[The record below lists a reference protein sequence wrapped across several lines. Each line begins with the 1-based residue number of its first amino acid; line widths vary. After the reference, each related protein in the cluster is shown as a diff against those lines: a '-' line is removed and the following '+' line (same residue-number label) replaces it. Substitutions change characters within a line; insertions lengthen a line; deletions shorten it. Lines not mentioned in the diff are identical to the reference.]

1 MRRRTR
7 YRRQFVTSGPMKSI
21 IRGSRS
27 TFLPGFGDVSLHEV
41 WRPFMNQLRRTNLF
55 ERAAGIS
62 FNIVM
67 AIPPTLIFI
76 FTLIPYLPISSVFIN
91 ELFTVIRD
99 VVPGEENNTAI
110 ITFLD
115 DFLNRP
121 RNELL
126 SFGLLLA
133 LVFSSNAMMGIMR
146 SFDKNYPGFYR
157 RRTLHKR
164 KTALLL
170 TISVYLL
177 VFVCLL
183 LLIAQGVVLQWIGI
197 ENRFLRAVIS
207 NTRWFILL
215 MVVFYVV
222 SLIYRN
228 APALKEKWPFFTPG
242 SVVATSLMFL
252 ATFGVSFYV
261 NNFANYNKL
270 YGSIGAIF
278 ILMLLIYVN
287 ALMVLA
293 GFELNVAI
301 AHVKRQKPGPKTA
314 VPSPET
320 TT

>member
-1 MRRRTR
+1 MGSRTR
-7 YRRQFVTSGPMKSI
+7 YRRRFITAGPVKSI
-21 IRGSRS
+21 IRGSRT
-27 TFLPGFGDVSLHEV
+27 TFLPGFSGVSLHEI
-41 WRPFMNQLRRTNLF
+41 WKPFMNQLRRTSLF

-67 AIPPTLIFI
+67 AIPPTLIFV
-76 FTLIPYLPISSVFIN
+76 FTLIPYLPISTQFIQ
-91 ELFTVIRD
+91 ELFTLIRD
-99 VVPGEENNTAI
+99 VVPGEVNNRAI

-133 LVFSSNAMMGIMR
+133 LIFSSSAMLGILR
-146 SFDKNYPGFYR
+146 SFDKNYAGFYR
-157 RRTLHKR
+157 RRTLSKR

-170 TISVYLL
+170 TLSVFILI
-177 VFVCLL
+177 FVCLL

-197 ENRFLRAVIS
+197 RSNILRIAIS
-207 NTRWFILL
+207 NARWLIIL
-215 MVVFYVV
+215 MVVFYMV

-228 APALKEKWPFFTPG
+228 GPPLKEKWPFFTPG

-252 ATFGVSFYV
+252 ATFGVSIWV
-261 NNFANYNKL
+261 NHFSNYNKL

-287 ALMVLA
+287 AVMVLA

-301 AHVKRQKPGPKTA
+301 AQVKRQKMQQT
-314 VPSPET
+314 VPVSLT
-320 TT
+320 SNT

>member
-1 MRRRTR
+1 MGRRTR
-7 YRRQFVTSGPMKSI
+7 YRRRFVTSAPVKSI

-76 FTLIPYLPISSVFIN
+76 FTLIPYLPISRAFIS

-110 ITFLD
+110 ISFLD

-157 RRTLHKR
+157 RRTLQKR

-170 TISVYLL
+170 TIGVYVLM
-177 VFVCLL
+177 FVCLL

-197 ENRFLRAVIS
+197 ENRFLRLLITNA
-207 NTRWFILL
+207 RWFILL
-215 MVVFYVV
+215 VVVFYVV

-228 APALKEKWPFFTPG
+228 GPALKEKWPFFTPG

-261 NNFANYNKL
+261 NNFSNYNKL

-301 AHVKRQKPGPKTA
+301 AHVKRQKLTVKA
-314 VPSPET
+314 VAHSPRT

>member
-1 MRRRTR
+1 MGTRTKYKR
-7 YRRQFVTSGPMKSI
+7 KFVTAGPVKNL
-21 IRGSRS
+21 IRGSKN
-27 TFLPGFGDVSLHEV
+27 TFLPGFDDVSLYEV

-55 ERAAGIS
+55 ESAAGIS

-76 FTLIPYLPISSVFIN
+76 FTLIPYLPISSVFIS

-110 ITFLD
+110 ISFLD

-170 TISVYLL
+170 TIGVYLL
-177 VFVCLL
+177 MFVCLL

-197 ENRFLRAVIS
+197 ENSFLRLVIS
-207 NTRWFILL
+207 NARWFILL
-215 MVVFYVV
+215 LVVFYVV

-228 APALKEKWPFFTPG
+228 GPALKEKWPFF
-242 SVVATSLMFL
+242 
-252 ATFGVSFYV
+252 
-261 NNFANYNKL
+261 
-270 YGSIGAIF
+270 
-278 ILMLLIYVN
+278 
-287 ALMVLA
+287 
-293 GFELNVAI
+293 
-301 AHVKRQKPGPKTA
+301 
-314 VPSPET
+314 
-320 TT
+320 

>member
-1 MRRRTR
+1 
-7 YRRQFVTSGPMKSI
+7 
-21 IRGSRS
+21 
-27 TFLPGFGDVSLHEV
+27 
-41 WRPFMNQLRRTNLF
+41 MNQLRRTNLF

-76 FTLIPYLPISSVFIN
+76 FTLIPYLPISSVFIS

-110 ITFLD
+110 ISFLD

-170 TISVYLL
+170 TIGVYVLM
-177 VFVCLL
+177 FVCLL

-197 ENRFLRAVIS
+197 ENRFLRGLIT

-215 MVVFYVV
+215 MVVFYMV

-228 APALKEKWPFFTPG
+228 GPALKEKWPFFTPG

-261 NNFANYNKL
+261 NNFSNYNKL

-287 ALMVLA
+287 SLMVLA

-301 AHVKRQKPGPKTA
+301 AHVKRQKLSVKTA
-314 VPSPET
+314 AHSSET